1 LLFKNRNFLVLWI
14 GQLATI
20 FGNRF
25 SEIAVPLVVLQLT
38 GSPWKAALIAVCSRV
53 VPLALSLQAGYW
65 VDRHSKKKIA
75 MGADALSFMAMSAL
89 VLCFF
94 FNVLNIWILAIC
106 LLVLGAAGLFYRVSL
121 GAMLPSIAGRDQLVR
136 AHNYI
141 EGADAVSTLAGPVM
155 AGAALSALGAAA
167 VLGIDA
173 VTYLISLAG
182 LAVLTY
188 KETPVAAKERE
199 GFKNVLA
206 VKEIKYLFINSYQ
219 RFISFHQAVLNFASS
234 CVVLAV
240 IFYTS
245 QTLGFSEWQTG
256 TVLSAAGAGNL
267 LGVFLMNKTV
277 HFSWKSLYGVLM
289 AVSGL
294 GLLLIMLSGQFAV
307 IACGMFLFDGALS
320 MAFVV
325 NGSARQAITPDG
337 FLARVAGGGILLSGL
352 AAVSGTLF
360 AGGIA
365 ESFHPLVVIAG
376 CSVLLFLA
384 SAVSLSF
391 KQGKSRL
398 DKLEPISFRKKMDRI

>member
-1 LLFKNRNFLVLWI
+1 VLFKNRNFLVLWI

-25 SEIAVPLVVLQLT
+25 SEIAVPLIVLQLT

-75 MGADALSFMAMSAL
+75 MGADALSFLAMSAL
-89 VLCFF
+89 VLCSY
-94 FNVLNIWILAIC
+94 FNVLNIWTLAIS
-106 LLVLGAAGLFYRVSL
+106 LLLLGAAGLFYRVALS
-121 GAMLPSIAGRDQLVR
+121 AMLPAIAGREQLVR

-155 AGAALSALGAAA
+155 AGAALSALGSAA

-173 VTYLISLAG
+173 LTYLISFAALA
-182 LAVLTY
+182 LLTY
-188 KETPVAAKERE
+188 KEVPSVKERGE
-199 GFKNVLA
+199 GFKNALA
-206 VKEIKYLFINSYQ
+206 FKEIKYLFMNPFQ
-219 RFISFHQAVLNFASS
+219 RFISFQQAVLNFASS

-245 QTLGFSEWQTG
+245 QSLGFSEWQTG
-256 TVLSAAGAGNL
+256 AVLSAAGAGNL
-267 LGVFLMNKTV
+267 LGVFLLNKTV
-277 HFSWKSLYGVLM
+277 HLSWKILYGVLM

-294 GLLLIMLSGQFAV
+294 GLLLILLSGKFAV
-307 IACGMFLFDGALS
+307 IAFGMFLFDGALS

-325 NGSARQAITPDG
+325 NGSARQAITPDS

-360 AGGIA
+360 AGGVA
-365 ESFHPLVVIAG
+365 ESLHPRIVIAG
-376 CSVLLFLA
+376 CSILLFLA
-384 SAVSLSF
+384 AAVSLSF

-398 DKLEPISFRKKMDRI
+398 DKLEPMSF